1 MNNKFT
7 ELEGQKDEEKRKEK
21 EKENIT
27 PLRCLMGSGIAGGL
41 AIALYSI
48 TASIAHTFASK
59 PVTSSNQL
67 VIRLSAAVR
76 TLVVGMASLGTFI
89 FAFVALGLMLLA
101 VQVTIQSWREKT
113 TSDS

>member
-1 MNNKFT
+1 MNDNT
-7 ELEGQKDEEKRKEK
+7 ESEGKKDAKKEK
-21 EKENIT
+21 EKIT

-67 VIRLSAAVR
+67 VIRISAAVR

-101 VQVTIQSWREKT
+101 IQVTIQSWREKT
-113 TSDS
+113 ISNS